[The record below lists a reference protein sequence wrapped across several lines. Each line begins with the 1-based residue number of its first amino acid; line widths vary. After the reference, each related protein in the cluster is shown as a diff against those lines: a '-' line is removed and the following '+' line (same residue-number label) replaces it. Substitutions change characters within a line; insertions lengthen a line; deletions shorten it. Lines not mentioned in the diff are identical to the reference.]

1 MHIEDGLLLPW
12 WMAIGWVLS
21 LPVLLLA
28 IRRADW
34 EGLMASGRSSALGMA
49 LLLILFFWSVKAGI
63 YPGLNVHLLGGMLL
77 TLMFGPWI
85 AMLLLSGMVF
95 VWAGLG
101 IGGWWSAG
109 VNLLALAIVPVLIAY
124 AILRAVEKHL
134 PRHFFIYIFIVA
146 FIGSAVTIAALSGVV
161 TFFLLSSGA
170 YSLDFLVY
178 NWLVSMVLAAW
189 GEALSTGMLI
199 TLLVVYKPDFVSTFD
214 DNLYLKGK

>member
-28 IRRADW
+28 FKKADW
-34 EGLMASGRSSALGMA
+34 KGLAASGRFSALGMA

-85 AMLLLSGMVF
+85 AMLVLSGMVF

-124 AILRAVEKHL
+124 AILRMVERHL

-146 FIGSAVTIAALSGVV
+146 FIGSALTIAALSGVV